1 MRRIFFEL
9 CMQSSAVCQNA
20 YKTDF
25 EEVKNSFTQNVRQTQ
40 DALAKFA
47 AKMERKLRN
56 DDGTIECVY
65 FFFNFLEFYQKYI
78 QVNTNRLPDKC
89 NYAIRKSIKNIFPN
103 FCVMVSITFM
113 DLSKKYTPSPYL
125 FLHFCFFAYIFYE
138 FSNWIYHF
146 LHFFFFFAFLPFF
159 AFLFFCMNI
168 EIEHSKKK
176 VGGWGVC

>member
-1 MRRIFFEL
+1 MRRRTSHLKNGADIFQL

-40 DALAKFA
+40 DALTKFA

-89 NYAIRKSIKNIFPN
+89 NYAIRESLENIFPN
-103 FCVMVSITFM
+103 FFVIVSITFM
-113 DLSKKYTPSPYL
+113 DFSKKYNIYYIKGACQLDIL
-125 FLHFCFFAYIFYE
+125 FPIL
-138 FSNWIYHF
+138 
-146 LHFFFFFAFLPFF
+146 
-159 AFLFFCMNI
+159 
-168 EIEHSKKK
+168 
-176 VGGWGVC
+176 V